1 MSSALAGGLIHVERS
16 PRRTIRV
23 VVCPRPAPSDVRA
36 LADQLVWQLRG
47 GDVREILVDV
57 SSVRTPDIGYVDAL
71 ARLQLGACR
80 HGSRVRLIGP
90 CPRLLDLLA
99 LVGLEDVL
107 PAYGDVSGE
116 LHRQPEHREEPV
128 DVEVG
133 VNPADTVA

>member
-1 MSSALAGGLIHVERS
+1 MSSALAGGLIHVDRS

-23 VVCPRPAPSDVRA
+23 AVCPKPAPSEVRA
-36 LADQLVWQLRG
+36 LADQLVCQLRG
-47 GDVREILVDV
+47 GDVTEILLDV

-107 PAYGDVSGE
+107 PVDGDASGE

-128 DVEVG
+128 HVEVG
-133 VNPADTVA
+133 VYPSDPVA